1 MIKTW
6 ASTTVVLCF
15 CILLLTG
22 AFICWI
28 DLSVIVGSPIHDKI
42 FSSWSSPKIP
52 KKIQVPLNCTTGN
65 LTETCP
71 VNYST
76 TFQPYDSSP
85 TSCPDYFR
93 WIHEDLRPW
102 KSTGISRDALERAK
116 AHAHFRLIIIG
127 GKAYVEHYSK
137 PYQTRDVFT
146 VWGILQ
152 LLRFYPGKVPDL
164 ELMFWCEDKPVI
176 FKNNHQGPNATL
188 PPVFHYCGHDDALD
202 IVFPDW
208 TFWGWAETNI
218 RPWTSMLEG
227 IRKGSKRMNWTER
240 EPYAFWRGN
249 PGVAP
254 SREDLMKC
262 NASDKH
268 DWGVRLYIQDWAKE
282 TEEGYKNSNLEDQC
296 THRYK
301 IYIEGAAWSVSE
313 KYILACDS
321 MTLLIK
327 PDYYDFFMRSMMP
340 MQHYWPIRPTN
351 KCYDLKFAVEW
362 GNNHIDKAQKIG
374 KAGSK
379 YIEKNL
385 KMRDVYDYMFHLLN
399 EYAKLLK
406 LKPRIPVGAKE
417 VCSETMACAKE
428 GIEKEY
434 MMESMVMSPSDRV
447 PCSLPPPYDSHDLKA
462 FLEKQER
469 MRRKVEMRDD
479 QPKRS

>member
-1 MIKTW
+1 M
-6 ASTTVVLCF
+6 
-15 CILLLTG
+15 CIYIH
-22 AFICWI
+22 FNPCNCQ
-28 DLSVIVGSPIHDKI
+28 SVIVGSPIHDKI

-208 TFWGWAETNI
+208 TFWGW
-218 RPWTSMLEG
+218 
-227 IRKGSKRMNWTER
+227 
-240 EPYAFWRGN
+240 
-249 PGVAP
+249 
-254 SREDLMKC
+254 
-262 NASDKH
+262 
-268 DWGVRLYIQDWAKE
+268 
-282 TEEGYKNSNLEDQC
+282 
-296 THRYK
+296 
-301 IYIEGAAWSVSE
+301 
-313 KYILACDS
+313 
-321 MTLLIK
+321 
-327 PDYYDFFMRSMMP
+327 
-340 MQHYWPIRPTN
+340 
-351 KCYDLKFAVEW
+351 
-362 GNNHIDKAQKIG
+362 
-374 KAGSK
+374 
-379 YIEKNL
+379 
-385 KMRDVYDYMFHLLN
+385 
-399 EYAKLLK
+399 
-406 LKPRIPVGAKE
+406 
-417 VCSETMACAKE
+417 
-428 GIEKEY
+428 
-434 MMESMVMSPSDRV
+434 
-447 PCSLPPPYDSHDLKA
+447 
-462 FLEKQER
+462 
-469 MRRKVEMRDD
+469 
-479 QPKRS
+479 